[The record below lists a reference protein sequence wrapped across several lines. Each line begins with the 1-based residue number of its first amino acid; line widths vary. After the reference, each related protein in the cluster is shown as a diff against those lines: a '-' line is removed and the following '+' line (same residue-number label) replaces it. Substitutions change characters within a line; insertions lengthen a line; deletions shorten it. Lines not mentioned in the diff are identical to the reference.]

1 VNKDDF
7 DLDKFAQYEE
17 LFDPLKT
24 DRQARRKRK
33 PKVRHR
39 PKKSNGQ
46 IIAEIADASG
56 IEGGFNIT
64 YQPARYEAEWLLS
77 SLRSFFYE
85 DWISDV
91 QAIVKGGK
99 EANVYRC
106 QAHPGMDTPFLAV
119 KVYRPGKFRNLRND
133 KMYRE
138 GREILTKEGR
148 PIQERDQ
155 RMKQALIKGTN
166 FGAQLKHTSWLMYE
180 YTTLQRLHR
189 IGAAVPRPIAVSD
202 NAILM
207 SYLGDARTAAPT
219 LNEVNLTTRE
229 AKPLFEEV
237 LQHIELMLQ
246 HNLIHG
252 DLSAFNILYWQGKIT
267 LIDFPQVVNSR
278 TNSNA
283 YFILRRDIVRTCE
296 YFARQGV
303 QCSADAILNRLWS
316 QYAAEAPQDQLAD
329 ESRLAMA

>member
-1 VNKDDF
+1 VNRDDF
-7 DLDKFAQYEE
+7 YLDKFAQYEE

-24 DRQARRKRK
+24 DRKARRKRK
-33 PKVRHR
+33 PKVQHT

-46 IIAEIADASG
+46 IIAEIADATSV
-56 IEGGFNIT
+56 EGGFNTT

-77 SLRSFFYE
+77 SLRSFFLE
-85 DWISDV
+85 EWISDV
-91 QAIVKGGK
+91 LAIIKGGK

-106 QAHPGMDTPFLAV
+106 QAHPGMDVPLLAV
-119 KVYRPGKFRNLRND
+119 KVYRPRKFRNLRND

-189 IGAAVPRPIAVSD
+189 AGAAVPQPIAVSD

-207 SYLGDARTAAPT
+207 SYLGDARAAAPT
-219 LNEVNLTTRE
+219 LNEVNLTPEE
-229 AKPLFEEV
+229 AKPLFEKV
-237 LQHIELMLQ
+237 LRHMELMLQ

-252 DLSAFNILYWQGKIT
+252 DLSAFNILYWEGEIT
-267 LIDFPQVVNSR
+267 LIDFPQVVNSQ

-303 QCSADAILNRLWS
+303 QCDAETILRRLWS
-316 QYAAEAPQDQLAD
+316 QYVAQAAQDQLAD